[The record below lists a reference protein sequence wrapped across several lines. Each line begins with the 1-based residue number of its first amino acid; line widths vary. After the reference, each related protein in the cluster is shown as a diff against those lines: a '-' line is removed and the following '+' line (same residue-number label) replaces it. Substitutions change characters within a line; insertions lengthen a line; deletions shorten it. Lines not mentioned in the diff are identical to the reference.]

1 MKRSIAITVVLLLLQ
16 GSPLP
21 ASVLRF
27 AADGRPALLRFGAD
41 GNNRVDASNPGNGFV
56 VKVFTGSG
64 TAEIRLESV
73 VIRGDSLIA
82 AGPRNLP
89 RLTFALTRN
98 DRYVAVALKRV
109 EGLPAASLAAVHFD
123 VVAAAADVRVISLDF
138 MTRVERRDRRLRA
151 EFNHLWHRA
160 ADDPLGGFALYPA
173 GSDAEADES
182 LLALWCG
189 ENLPRPAVGE
199 PWTRT
204 RARQWLDDYHTRF
217 QDMTTMIIGAGSEKE
232 LYDITDLAARQ
243 GIALIYLHTDT
254 WRGEYWPRDHSW
266 LHVNEQVFPLGRADL
281 RRYKDHLDSR
291 GMKLALHTTCAGIGP
306 FDPERIAAGV
316 ERNLASWCRGSL
328 AGAISAE
335 ADTIAFRPAPGQ
347 DVPLAVQ
354 HVANGPGLRTP
365 IFETNYVRIDDE
377 IVRVG
382 ALEDTDRPVWTLRRC
397 ERGYGA
403 TKPAA
408 HADGAEAVG
417 LLSAYGQNFV
427 PDNDSPLLEEMAREF
442 AAFANEIRLDQLE
455 YDAYEIHGSTP
466 WGLQKFSDAVARH
479 LDHPVVTNTS
489 SGRPV
494 PANVELLFSRIRD
507 INQFGYSTVNLSLQL
522 DGHRPATSLLDAWF
536 ELSSLAARGVRRFQI
551 LKPEPMFGVTSEIL
565 ATHGLV
571 NELFEAFSLWRDV
584 TPLVTNEQWQTLRTT
599 LQPFGNHM
607 QGKDLFQVRRAAHGY
622 DVVPTRVMLRRH
634 GDVPWRVG
642 QEFGPIGPRQFCQPG
657 DAFEVENPYAAQP
670 AGFVIRVLPEL
681 AEIGA
686 AAAAVPAAGA
696 ATSARGD
703 AIAESYR
710 AAAAHAAGA
719 VPAAPTTPATAS
731 ETLLQPQATEIGN
744 QRFTRFEQDGDW
756 LVMTADNPGNQ
767 PTRQDE
773 DQPGWQGQFSMAA
786 GRGIAFEI
794 DGDGSGAIVLLQLRG
809 RGLRDYVVKVDF
821 KGRRTVRIPCGE
833 ASWADG
839 DWGWRMGSKHF
850 DYAGVRYVSLG
861 FGMVPPR
868 SSPRIRIA
876 GLRQLRDV
884 PSKLVRP
891 VIRIGS
897 GSLAVDGEIETGCYL
912 RYAGGD
918 VATVYDRN
926 WNSLRTLPVVSD
938 GSLMPSGFGTV
949 RIDAAADAPRPWLEV
964 QTIVT
969 GDPIRVEA
977 KKPGPMELWSA
988 YDPAAGDFREE
999 IVREETTDGVYRRE
1013 SYISVPVLGEDV
1025 RVYCVY
1031 AVKAGAM
1038 RAPGLLNVHGWMGA
1052 PAIDNDFVRDGW
1064 AVMSFDY
1071 CGKTGNRP
1079 HFTKYPEALRHGN
1092 MDRSVGPS
1100 VHSQQADGTSIT
1112 DPRQASDFIWY
1123 CIQRRVLSYLEIQ
1136 REVDPTRLGAKGYSY
1151 GGTLM
1156 WNLGTDP
1163 RVKAIVAYFGIG
1175 WTEYYRSKQIWMY
1188 DGRTDHPP
1196 PSAGEAIFLKSIAP
1210 EAHAP
1215 FITAATLWLN
1225 GSNDHHGGHE
1235 RGIESFAKFK
1245 PGVPWAYAI
1254 QARGHHDTDKI
1265 GQDAKPWLEKYV
1277 LGKDI
1282 PWPDHPRSALRLA
1295 ADGVPEIVVTPD
1307 APERVRKVECF
1318 YALKEPCSFTRAWR
1332 DAASVRQGDS
1342 WVASTPVMNVDDYL
1356 FAYAN
1361 ITYDDSLVL
1370 STPFNAAIPASLG
1383 AARATDKASDVI
1395 ASDGYAAWTN
1405 VAELEGP
1412 QGIKAFRCT
1421 NNGRGSTTEQLHD
1434 PKWKAPEGAALAFGF
1449 YCTEPQTIL
1458 LSVDPHN
1465 RIAAELEIPASD
1477 AWQEMVLPADRLIR
1491 GETGQPLED
1500 WSGVG
1505 MLRLRPKAGS
1515 DLTKVLFANF
1525 RWVRPG
1531 E

>member
-1 MKRSIAITVVLLLLQ
+1 
-16 GSPLP
+16 
-21 ASVLRF
+21 
-27 AADGRPALLRFGAD
+27 
-41 GNNRVDASNPGNGFV
+41 
-56 VKVFTGSG
+56 
-64 TAEIRLESV
+64 
-73 VIRGDSLIA
+73 
-82 AGPRNLP
+82 
-89 RLTFALTRN
+89 
-98 DRYVAVALKRV
+98 
-109 EGLPAASLAAVHFD
+109 
-123 VVAAAADVRVISLDF
+123 
-138 MTRVERRDRRLRA
+138 
-151 EFNHLWHRA
+151 
-160 ADDPLGGFALYPA
+160 
-173 GSDAEADES
+173 
-182 LLALWCG
+182 
-189 ENLPRPAVGE
+189 
-199 PWTRT
+199 
-204 RARQWLDDYHTRF
+204 
-217 QDMTTMIIGAGSEKE
+217 
-232 LYDITDLAARQ
+232 
-243 GIALIYLHTDT
+243 
-254 WRGEYWPRDHSW
+254 
-266 LHVNEQVFPLGRADL
+266 
-281 RRYKDHLDSR
+281 
-291 GMKLALHTTCAGIGP
+291 
-306 FDPERIAAGV
+306 
-316 ERNLASWCRGSL
+316 
-328 AGAISAE
+328 
-335 ADTIAFRPAPGQ
+335 
-347 DVPLAVQ
+347 
-354 HVANGPGLRTP
+354 
-365 IFETNYVRIDDE
+365 
-377 IVRVG
+377 
-382 ALEDTDRPVWTLRRC
+382 
-397 ERGYGA
+397 
-403 TKPAA
+403 
-408 HADGAEAVG
+408 
-417 LLSAYGQNFV
+417 
-427 PDNDSPLLEEMAREF
+427 
-442 AAFANEIRLDQLE
+442 
-455 YDAYEIHGSTP
+455 
-466 WGLQKFSDAVARH
+466 
-479 LDHPVVTNTS
+479 
-489 SGRPV
+489 
-494 PANVELLFSRIRD
+494 
-507 INQFGYSTVNLSLQL
+507 
-522 DGHRPATSLLDAWF
+522 
-536 ELSSLAARGVRRFQI
+536 
-551 LKPEPMFGVTSEIL
+551 
-565 ATHGLV
+565 
-571 NELFEAFSLWRDV
+571 
-584 TPLVTNEQWQTLRTT
+584 
-599 LQPFGNHM
+599 
-607 QGKDLFQVRRAAHGY
+607 
-622 DVVPTRVMLRRH
+622 
-634 GDVPWRVG
+634 
-642 QEFGPIGPRQFCQPG
+642 
-657 DAFEVENPYAAQP
+657 
-670 AGFVIRVLPEL
+670 
-681 AEIGA
+681 
-686 AAAAVPAAGA
+686 
-696 ATSARGD
+696 
-703 AIAESYR
+703 
-710 AAAAHAAGA
+710 
-719 VPAAPTTPATAS
+719 
-731 ETLLQPQATEIGN
+731 
-744 QRFTRFEQDGDW
+744 
-756 LVMTADNPGNQ
+756 
-767 PTRQDE
+767 
-773 DQPGWQGQFSMAA
+773 
-786 GRGIAFEI
+786 
-794 DGDGSGAIVLLQLRG
+794 
-809 RGLRDYVVKVDF
+809 
-821 KGRRTVRIPCGE
+821 
-833 ASWADG
+833 
-839 DWGWRMGSKHF
+839 
-850 DYAGVRYVSLG
+850 
-861 FGMVPPR
+861 
-868 SSPRIRIA
+868 
-876 GLRQLRDV
+876 
-884 PSKLVRP
+884 
-891 VIRIGS
+891 
-897 GSLAVDGEIETGCYL
+897 
-912 RYAGGD
+912 
-918 VATVYDRN
+918 
-926 WNSLRTLPVVSD
+926 
-938 GSLMPSGFGTV
+938 MPSGFGTV

-988 YDPAAGDFREE
+988 YDLAAGDFREE

-1092 MDRSVGPS
+1092 MDRSVGPP

>member
-1 MKRSIAITVVLLLLQ
+1 
-16 GSPLP
+16 
-21 ASVLRF
+21 
-27 AADGRPALLRFGAD
+27 
-41 GNNRVDASNPGNGFV
+41 
-56 VKVFTGSG
+56 
-64 TAEIRLESV
+64 
-73 VIRGDSLIA
+73 LIA
-82 AGPRNLP
+82 SGPRTSP

-98 DRYVAVALKRV
+98 DRYVAVTLKRV
-109 EGLPAASLAAVHFD
+109 EGLPAACLASVHFD
-123 VVAAAADVRVISLDF
+123 VTTTGTDVRILPLDF
-138 MTRVERRDRRLRA
+138 MTRVERRDRTLQA
-151 EFNHLWHRA
+151 QFNHLWHRA
-160 ADDPLGGFALYPA
+160 ADDPLGGFVLYPA

-189 ENLPRPAVGE
+189 ENLPKPMVGE
-199 PWTRT
+199 PWTLE
-204 RARQWLDDYHTRF
+204 RARRWLDDYHARF
-217 QDMTTMIIGAGSEKE
+217 TDMTTMILSAGSERE
-232 LYDITDLAARQ
+232 LYELTDVAARH

-266 LHVNEQVFPLGRADL
+266 LHVNEKVFPAGRADL
-281 RRYKDHLDSR
+281 RRYKDHLDSH

-328 AGAISAE
+328 AGAIDAKS
-335 ADTIAFRPAPGQ
+335 DTITFRPAPGQ

-354 HVANGPGLRTP
+354 RVANGPGLRTP
-365 IFETNYVRIDDE
+365 VFETNYVRIDDE

-382 ALEDTDRPVWTLRRC
+382 AFEDTDRPLWTLRRC

-403 TKPAA
+403 TNPAA

-427 PDNDSPLLEEMAREF
+427 PDNDSPLLGEMAREF

-455 YDAYEIHGSTP
+455 YDAYENHGSTP
-466 WGLQKFSDAVARH
+466 WGPQKFSDAVARH
-479 LDHPVVTNTS
+479 LDHPVITNTS
-489 SGRPV
+489 FGRPV

-522 DGHRPATSLLDAWF
+522 DGHRPATSMLDAWF
-536 ELSSLAARGVRRFQI
+536 ELSSLAAKGVRRFQI
-551 LKPEPMFGVTSEIL
+551 LKPEPMFGITSEIL

-571 NELFEAFSLWRDV
+571 NDLFEAFSLWREV
-584 TPLVTNEQWQTLRTT
+584 VPLLTNEQWQMLRTT

-642 QEFGPIGPRQFCQPG
+642 QEFGPVGPRQFCQPG

-681 AEIGA
+681 AEIDARVTA
-686 AAAAVPAAGA
+686 AAATA
-696 ATSARGD
+696 ARGD
-703 AIAESYR
+703 AIADSYR
-710 AAAAHAAGA
+710 AAAAQAAGA
-719 VPAAPTTPATAS
+719 VPAPPTVPATAS
-731 ETLLQPQATEIGN
+731 DTLLQPKATDIRN

-767 PTRQDE
+767 PARQDE
-773 DQPGWQGQFSMAA
+773 NESGWQRQFSMAA

-794 DGDGSGAIVLLQLRG
+794 DGDGSGAIVLLQLHG
-809 RGLRDYVVKVDF
+809 RGIRDYVVKVDF

-833 ASWADG
+833 VSWADG
-839 DWGWRMGSKHF
+839 DWGWRFGSKHF

-868 SSPRIRIA
+868 SSPKVRIA
-876 GLRQLRDV
+876 GLRSLRDV

-926 WNSLRTLPVVSD
+926 WNSLRQLRVLPD
-938 GSLMPSGFGTV
+938 ASLMPSGFGTV
-949 RIDAAADAPRPWLEV
+949 RIDVASDAPRPWLEV

-977 KKPGPMELWSA
+977 QKPGPMELWAA

-999 IVREETTDGVYRRE
+999 IVREETKDGVYRRE
-1013 SYISVPVLGEDV
+1013 SYISAPILGEDV
-1025 RVYCVY
+1025 RVFCVY
-1031 AVKAGAM
+1031 AVKTGAT

-1052 PAIDNDFVRDGW
+1052 ASIDQDYVRDGW

-1079 HFTKYPEALRHGN
+1079 HFTKYPAALQHAN

-1100 VHSQQADGTSIT
+1100 VHSHRADGTSIT
-1112 DPRQASDFIWY
+1112 DPRQSSDFIWY
-1123 CIQRRVLSYLEIQ
+1123 CIQRRVLTYLERQ
-1136 REVDPTRLGAKGYSY
+1136 KEVDPTRLGAKGYSY

-1175 WTEYYRSKQIWMY
+1175 WNEYYRSRQVWMY
-1188 DGRTDHPP
+1188 DGRTDHRP
-1196 PSAGEAIFLKSIAP
+1196 PSAGEEIFLRSIAP

-1235 RGIESFAKFK
+1235 RGIESFA
-1245 PGVPWAYAI
+1245 
-1254 QARGHHDTDKI
+1254 Q
-1265 GQDAKPWLEKYV
+1265 
-1277 LGKDI
+1277 
-1282 PWPDHPRSALRLA
+1282 
-1295 ADGVPEIVVTPD
+1295 
-1307 APERVRKVECF
+1307 
-1318 YALKEPCSFTRAWR
+1318 
-1332 DAASVRQGDS
+1332 
-1342 WVASTPVMNVDDYL
+1342 
-1356 FAYAN
+1356 
-1361 ITYDDSLVL
+1361 
-1370 STPFNAAIPASLG
+1370 
-1383 AARATDKASDVI
+1383 
-1395 ASDGYAAWTN
+1395 
-1405 VAELEGP
+1405 
-1412 QGIKAFRCT
+1412 
-1421 NNGRGSTTEQLHD
+1421 
-1434 PKWKAPEGAALAFGF
+1434 
-1449 YCTEPQTIL
+1449 
-1458 LSVDPHN
+1458 
-1465 RIAAELEIPASD
+1465 
-1477 AWQEMVLPADRLIR
+1477 
-1491 GETGQPLED
+1491 
-1500 WSGVG
+1500 
-1505 MLRLRPKAGS
+1505 
-1515 DLTKVLFANF
+1515 
-1525 RWVRPG
+1525 
-1531 E
+1531 